1 MASHSCNIPVIDL
14 QDFPAQRSKLV
25 QVCEEWGC
33 FRLVNYQHILSDTL
47 MSEMK
52 SVVKS
57 LFDLPL
63 EIKRRNSDAIAGSG
77 YWAPSEKN
85 PLYEAFGLYVSS
97 QQDVDAFCSQL
108 NASSDQRE
116 TLTKYA
122 KAVHELFVEISGKLA
137 DGLGISSFA
146 IDGWPFQFR
155 INKYR
160 FAQETVGSSG
170 VQIHTDS
177 GFLTILQD
185 DESVGGLEVMD
196 KSGAFVPVDPWPS
209 TLLVNLGD
217 VATAWSNGRL
227 RTVKHRVQ
235 CKEANLRYS
244 IAAFLLGPKE
254 AVEAPAELVDA
265 AHPRLY
271 APFTFEDYR
280 KLRLSTKLQAGEAL
294 DLLLI
299 KP

>member
-1 MASHSCNIPVIDL
+1 MASKICTIPVIDL
-14 QDFPAQRSKLV
+14 QDFPAQTSKLV
-25 QVCEEWGC
+25 QVCQEWGC
-33 FRLVNYQHILSDTL
+33 FRLVNHQKILSDSL

-57 LFDLPL
+57 LFDLPP
-63 EIKRRNSDAIAGSG
+63 EIKRRNSDVIAGSG
-77 YWAPSEKN
+77 YMAPSQTN
-85 PLYEAFGLYVSS
+85 PLYEAFGLYMSCPE
-97 QQDVDAFCSQL
+97 DVNAFCSQL
-108 NASSDQRE
+108 NASPYQRE
-116 TLTKYA
+116 TLIKYA
-122 KAVHELFVEISGKLA
+122 KAIHELFVEISGILA
-137 DGLGISSFA
+137 DGLGLSNFTIE
-146 IDGWPFQFR
+146 GWPFQFR
-155 INKYR
+155 INKYN
-160 FAQETVGSSG
+160 FAEETVGSSG

-185 DESVGGLEVMD
+185 DEGVGGLEVMD
-196 KSGAFVPVDPWPS
+196 KSGAFVPVDPWPNS
-209 TLLVNLGD
+209 LVVNLGD

-254 AVEAPAELVDA
+254 TVEAPAELVDA
-265 AHPRLY
+265 AHRRLY
-271 APFTFEDYR
+271 APFTFQDYR

-299 KP
+299 DS